1 MSTTGEFQPGEIHF
15 RIQRLNMNLTVA
27 HLDDQHT
34 IVGKVICGFGK
45 HATYQV
51 QPIVAARQAELRLM
65 MELIWH
71 IREILGVDIRR
82 VRHDQVEALIG
93 QPVETIALHG
103 VDALFETMLLDVAVG
118 HLERIERDVRQHD
131 FCFEKFIRTGDT
143 DAARPGAKI
152 KDALYIITLKMDVLS
167 KYFKIVQVKKCT
179 TT

>member
-1 MSTTGEFQPGEIHF
+1 MLSALLCGQQEYAMSTTGEFQPGEIHF

-82 VRHDQVEALIG
+82 VRHDQVEPPRL
-93 QPVETIALHG
+93 P
-103 VDALFETMLLDVAVG
+103 D
-118 HLERIERDVRQHD
+118 
-131 FCFEKFIRTGDT
+131 
-143 DAARPGAKI
+143 
-152 KDALYIITLKMDVLS
+152 LS
-167 KYFKIVQVKKCT
+167 EASACELCTVPRLAVKKT
-179 TT
+179 YSKQTSIRIVATMTP